1 MKHSIIKIFSIIL
14 SAVLVVSCGGGKE
27 EEFNGSFKRIY
38 GASEYSI
45 FSFTKFRI
53 ILEYVMGLETHSIVE
68 IKERFHK
75 EGRSLPNMYWQQGT
89 LWIDTEDTDDLRSI
103 KDVMES
109 EVLNHDLTVDFNLL
123 KATER
128 EPWDQWAMDIVEK

>member
-1 MKHSIIKIFSIIL
+1 
-14 SAVLVVSCGGGKE
+14 
-27 EEFNGSFKRIY
+27 
-38 GASEYSI
+38 
-45 FSFTKFRI
+45 
-53 ILEYVMGLETHSIVE
+53 
-68 IKERFHK
+68 
-75 EGRSLPNMYWQQGT
+75 MYWQQGT

-109 EVLNHDLTVDFNLL
+109 EVLNHNLTVDFNLL

>member
-1 MKHSIIKIFSIIL
+1 
-14 SAVLVVSCGGGKE
+14 
-27 EEFNGSFKRIY
+27 
-38 GASEYSI
+38 
-45 FSFTKFRI
+45 
-53 ILEYVMGLETHSIVE
+53 MGLETHSIVE

-109 EVLNHDLTVDFNLL
+109 EVLNHNMTVDFNLL